1 LIFIERWVFS
11 LDFFGY
17 SRFKLGG
24 MTENISFPVC
34 VVTVAANW
42 FPGPLAHGVTGRA
55 LQAGRWRFD
64 VENIRDYALDAYG
77 SVDDTPYGGG
87 AGMVLKADVVGPA
100 VLAAKKAAQPGA
112 KVVLLAPHGVPFTQA
127 KAQEW
132 AQAPEGLILLC
143 GHYEGIDARVEAALV
158 DEVVSLGNFVLS
170 GGELAAMVVVDA
182 VVRLLPG
189 VLGAAASLHEESFT
203 LSDPVT
209 GKKLIE
215 YPHFTRPPVWEGQAV
230 PDVLL
235 SGNHA
240 AITTWRLAQARARTA
255 AMADEAAPTAI
266 PEKAD

>member
-1 LIFIERWVFS
+1 MNAPMVTPQPLPYAV
-11 LDFFGY
+11 
-17 SRFKLGG
+17 
-24 MTENISFPVC
+24 T

-42 FPGPLAHGVTGRA
+42 FPGPLAQGVTGRA
-55 LQAGRWRFD
+55 MQAGRWRLD
-64 VENIRDYALDAYG
+64 IENIRDYALDAYG

-100 VLAAKKAAQPGA
+100 VLAAKAAQPGA
-112 KVVLLAPHGVPFTQA
+112 KVVLLAPHGQRFTQA

-158 DEVVSLGNFVLS
+158 DEVVSLGDFVLS

-203 LSDPVT
+203 LSDPAT
-209 GKKLIE
+209 GEKLLE
-215 YPHFTRPPVWEGQAV
+215 YPHYTRPQVWEGQTV

-240 AITTWRLAQARARTA
+240 AITTWRLAQARERTA
-255 AMADEAAPTAI
+255 AMADEAAQTAT